1 MSGRQKACKKKD
13 RQEYSPAVFFV
24 NYHILIGQKKVCKY
38 YIYKE
43 YYEERNNFMD
53 LQKFKDKMQT
63 ENALP
68 LNILLDEAVQCVHK
82 NGSAEIDAAGELM
95 QDIED
100 KFGMIKMI
108 SKDLRTR
115 EMPVD
120 DNPVKLT
127 YNKIICIE
135 ELTEFATAI
144 IDYESCCSGSDTD
157 ETVREHNEKLIDKK
171 YALLEEFADVM
182 ICLSLMKKAYGL
194 TDEMIS
200 KAVRI
205 KLDNY
210 KQKKKEKK

>member
-1 MSGRQKACKKKD
+1 
-13 RQEYSPAVFFV
+13 
-24 NYHILIGQKKVCKY
+24 
-38 YIYKE
+38 
-43 YYEERNNFMD
+43 MD

-82 NGSAEIDAAGELM
+82 NGSAEVDAAGELM

-100 KFGMIKMI
+100 KLGMVKMI
-108 SKDLRTR
+108 CKDLRTG
-115 EMPVD
+115 EMPVG

-127 YNKIICIE
+127 YNKVICIKE
-135 ELTEFATAI
+135 FTELATAI
-144 IDYESCCSGSDTD
+144 IDYESCCSSSDAD
-157 ETVREHNEKLIDKK
+157 ETVREHNEKPIDKK
-171 YALLEEFADVM
+171 YALLEEFADVT

-210 KQKKKEKK
+210 KQKKKEKNLCY

>member
-1 MSGRQKACKKKD
+1 M
-13 RQEYSPAVFFV
+13 
-24 NYHILIGQKKVCKY
+24 N
-38 YIYKE
+38 
-43 YYEERNNFMD
+43 

-82 NGSAEIDAAGELM
+82 NGSAEVDAAGELM

-100 KFGMIKMI
+100 KLGMIKMI
-108 SKDLRTR
+108 SKDLRTE
-115 EMPVD
+115 EMPVNN
-120 DNPVKLT
+120 NPVKLT

-144 IDYESCCSGSDTD
+144 IDYESYCSGAQDQMLMKQSGSIM
-157 ETVREHNEKLIDKK
+157 EKLIDKK

-182 ICLSLMKKAYGL
+182 ICLHLMKKAYGL

-210 KQKKKEKK
+210 K

>member
-1 MSGRQKACKKKD
+1 
-13 RQEYSPAVFFV
+13 
-24 NYHILIGQKKVCKY
+24 
-38 YIYKE
+38 
-43 YYEERNNFMD
+43 MD
-53 LQKFKDKMQT
+53 LQKFKNKMQT
-63 ENALP
+63 EDALP
-68 LNILLDEAVQCVHK
+68 LNILIDEAVQCVHK
-82 NGSAEIDAAGELM
+82 TGSAEVDAAGELM
-95 QDIED
+95 QDIVD
-100 KFGMIKMI
+100 KFGMVKMI
-108 SKDLRTR
+108 SKNLRAG

-127 YNKIICIE
+127 HNKVICIE

-144 IDYESCCSGSDTD
+144 IDYESYCSGSDAD

-182 ICLSLMKKAYGL
+182 IYLSLMKKAYGL

-210 KQKKKEKK
+210 KKKQKEKRL

>member
-1 MSGRQKACKKKD
+1 
-13 RQEYSPAVFFV
+13 
-24 NYHILIGQKKVCKY
+24 
-38 YIYKE
+38 
-43 YYEERNNFMD
+43 MD

-82 NGSAEIDAAGELM
+82 NGSAEINAAGELM
-95 QDIED
+95 QDIVD
-100 KFGMIKMI
+100 KFGMVKMI

-115 EMPVD
+115 EMPID
-120 DNPVKLT
+120 DNLVKLT

-135 ELTEFATAI
+135 ELTEFTTAI
-144 IDYESCCSGSDTD
+144 IDYESYCSGSDAN
-157 ETVREHNEKLIDKK
+157 ETVREHTEKLIDKK
-171 YALLEEFADVM
+171 YALLEEFADVI
-182 ICLSLMKKAYGL
+182 ICLRLMKKAYGL

-210 KQKKKEKK
+210 KKKQKEKRL

>member
-1 MSGRQKACKKKD
+1 
-13 RQEYSPAVFFV
+13 
-24 NYHILIGQKKVCKY
+24 
-38 YIYKE
+38 
-43 YYEERNNFMD
+43 MD

-82 NGSAEIDAAGELM
+82 NGSAEVDAAEELM
-95 QDIED
+95 QNIVD
-100 KFGMIKMI
+100 KLGMVKMI
-108 SKDLRTR
+108 SKNLRTG
-115 EMPVD
+115 EMPID

-127 YNKIICIE
+127 YNKVICIE

-144 IDYESCCSGSDTD
+144 IDYENCCSGSDAN

-182 ICLSLMKKAYGL
+182 ICLCLMKKAYGL

-200 KAVRI
+200 KAIRI

-210 KQKKKEKK
+210 KKKQKEK